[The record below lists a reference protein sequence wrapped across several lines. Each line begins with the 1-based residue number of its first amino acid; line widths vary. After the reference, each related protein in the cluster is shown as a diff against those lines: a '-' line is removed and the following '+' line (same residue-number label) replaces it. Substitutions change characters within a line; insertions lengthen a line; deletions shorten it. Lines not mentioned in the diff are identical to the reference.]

1 MLRKARAEQKI
12 NWNGDTLKAAK
23 AMLTILEDPNPPG
36 HLLLGSIA
44 DELVGKKLDAVRND

>member
-23 AMLTILEDPNPPG
+23 AMLTILEDPIPPG

-44 DELVGKKLDAVRND
+44 DELVGKKLDALRND